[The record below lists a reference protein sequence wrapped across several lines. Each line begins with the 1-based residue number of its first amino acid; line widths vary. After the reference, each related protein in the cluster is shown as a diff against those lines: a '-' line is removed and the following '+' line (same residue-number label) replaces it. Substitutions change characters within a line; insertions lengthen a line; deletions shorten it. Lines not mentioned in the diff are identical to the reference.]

1 MRVAIMQPNF
11 IPWMG
16 YFKLIETSDLF
27 IFLDDVEYSKN
38 TWHNRN
44 NLLLNDG
51 SIYLWTLPIRA
62 SSSKQNFN
70 NIFID
75 QNSLRINKLKN
86 LLRQNFKKSANFDIF
101 ERVLDIVEDQSL
113 PLSIVNENII
123 NLMSTYLGITTNT
136 QRASEVLSEGMRSEK
151 ILGLLKEVGAST
163 YIAVDGAKSYMMED
177 GFEEFFPGEIE
188 FFKFSCEYSRQK
200 LDGRQDNLSALN
212 YILDN

>member
-11 IPWMG
+11 VPWLG

-27 IFLDDVEYSKN
+27 IFLDNVEYSKN

-44 NLLLNDG
+44 NLLLSDG

-62 SSSKQNFN
+62 SCSKQNFN
-70 NIFID
+70 NIFVD

-86 LLRQNFKKSANFDIF
+86 LLSQNFKKSVNVDIF
-101 ERVLDIVEDQSL
+101 DKLLDIVTDSTL
-113 PLSIVNENII
+113 PLSMVNENII
-123 NLMSTYLGITTNT
+123 NIMSTYLGITTNT
-136 QRASEVLSEGMRSEK
+136 LRASEILSEGSRSEK
-151 ILGLLKEVGAST
+151 ILGLLEEVGAST

-177 GFEEFFPGEIE
+177 GFEEFFPGKIE

-200 LDGRQDNLSALN
+200 LDERQDNLSALN

>member
-44 NLLLNDG
+44 NLLLSDR

-86 LLRQNFKKSANFDIF
+86 LLSQNFKKSANFDIF
-101 ERVLDIVEDQSL
+101 EKILDIIADQSL

-123 NLMSTYLGITTNT
+123 KLMSIYLGITTNT
-136 QRASEVLSEGMRSEK
+136 QRASEVLSE
-151 ILGLLKEVGAST
+151 VT
-163 YIAVDGAKSYMMED
+163 
-177 GFEEFFPGEIE
+177 
-188 FFKFSCEYSRQK
+188 
-200 LDGRQDNLSALN
+200 
-212 YILDN
+212 

>member
-44 NLLLNDG
+44 NLLLSDR

-86 LLRQNFKKSANFDIF
+86 LLSQNFKKSANFDIF
-101 ERVLDIVEDQSL
+101 EKILDIIADQSL

-123 NLMSTYLGITTNT
+123 KLMSIYLGITTNT

-177 GFEEFFPGEIE
+177 DFEEFLNRKRENRRKKVTSLEE
-188 FFKFSCEYSRQK
+188 FME
-200 LDGRQDNLSALN
+200 
-212 YILDN
+212 

>member
-11 IPWMG
+11 VPWLG

-27 IFLDDVEYSKN
+27 IFLDNVEYSKN

-44 NLLLNDG
+44 NLLLSDG

-62 SSSKQNFN
+62 SCSKQNFN
-70 NIFID
+70 NIFVD

-86 LLRQNFKKSANFDIF
+86 LLSQNFKKSVNFDIF
-101 ERVLDIVEDQSL
+101 DKLLDIVTDSTL
-113 PLSIVNENII
+113 PLSMVNENII
-123 NLMSTYLGITTNT
+123 NIMSTYLGITTNT
-136 QRASEVLSEGMRSEK
+136 LRASEILSEGSRSEK
-151 ILGLLKEVGAST
+151 ILGLLEEVGAST

-177 GFEEFFPGEIE
+177 GFEEFFPGKIE

-200 LDGRQDNLSALN
+200 LDERQDNLSALN